1 MSAHLKKFN
10 AIPLNVIE
18 AKFIYIHKSTSIT
31 KILKYKH
38 VVMYL
43 LSANLNLQCKDK

>member
-18 AKFIYIHKSTSIT
+18 AKFIYIYKSTSIT
-31 KILKYKH
+31 KNIKVQTCGH
-38 VVMYL
+38 VPVV
-43 LSANLNLQCKDK
+43 S